1 MKHKNPLRKGRSKRF
16 LWISLGILII
26 VIALTYPVKRWLQSR
41 VVSNQIQQSSRNPYN
56 HRSNQPSPQLK
67 TLLERQSE
75 ATHTYCKLAEATITE
90 GDYKSALKH
99 AQLETSI
106 APNCFRGHFIAGF
119 LFSKLNQPK
128 FAEQELK
135 RALQLQPNSKDA
147 LLLLSGLLVEN
158 SDLTEGTH
166 FAKIL
171 TQKHPQVP
179 HGHYYLGW
187 CYRRN
192 PTIPDYLYKSEE
204 SLKRTIKLAPR
215 HHGGHLE
222 LGRVYVQTKQFSKA
236 ENHLKTASRIKPDH
250 APTMKD
256 LATVYRE
263 LNRPNDSNQAQKRY
277 EHMSRLFIKAE
288 ALKRRRAAN
297 PYDPTLA
304 RQLAD
309 ILYEQGKFKD
319 AEELRRSAGHWEK
332 NPLPRP
338 TVIPSEYR
346 NNFMPDDIQPS
357 KPNDLFT
364 DITEEAGITFVH
376 TNGGWG
382 RRYFLE
388 ETGSGCALFDF
399 DNDNWLDIF
408 ILQAGQVPGTSQ
420 SGSTQGSDGN
430 HLYRN
435 NRDGT
440 FSNVTEGS
448 GLQHTGYGQGVA
460 VADYDNDNFDDLLIT
475 AYGRN
480 FLFRNE
486 GGTGKFTDVTQHAG
500 LTPTDG
506 ESHWSTSCA
515 FGDYDKDG
523 DLDLFISR
531 YVKWTLHLDVD
542 CFDPT
547 TKKRGY
553 CSPLQY
559 DPTTDVLYRNN
570 GDSTFTDITQEAG
583 LGELKGKGLATAWLD
598 FNKDG
603 FQDLFVACDLTPD
616 FLLRNNQD
624 GTFTD
629 VALEAGVAYSDGGL
643 ALAGM
648 GIGIGDYNNDGFEDL
663 FVTNF
668 SKQGNFLHHNDGNG
682 FFTNR
687 SYPSRV
693 APISMK
699 FLGFG
704 CEFLDFDCDGF
715 KDILVANGHVS
726 DDIEETERGINYAQR
741 QSLYHNNGDNTFSD
755 TTENLGA
762 LTLRRVSRGLAIG
775 DIDNDGDID
784 ALFNNQNAPPQL
796 LRNNY
801 RAKNHWVSFKLS
813 GTRTHKNARHAKVTI
828 HANGL
833 SQYAEVR
840 SGSSYC
846 SHSDTRLT
854 FGLGTAETVDKLE
867 VAWFNGETESFQDIP
882 ADNIWH
888 IVEGQGKMNKI
899 PSSSLPLTL
908 P

>member
-1 MKHKNPLRKGRSKRF
+1 MEQGTPFTVAKGVEQFQLSADTDPSFAPPNDFLADIYLDAKRHTPAKKALLRLQQYNPQTEHIYCRF
-16 LWISLGILII
+16 AETELL
-26 VIALTYPVKRWLQSR
+26 
-41 VVSNQIQQSSRNPYN
+41 
-56 HRSNQPSPQLK
+56 RSNYDAARP
-67 TLLERQSE
+67 
-75 ATHTYCKLAEATITE
+75 HAEE
-90 GDYKSALKH
+90 
-99 AQLETSI
+99 EVRR
-106 APNCFRGHFIAGF
+106 APNCFQGHYLLGSIMWSLFHEKIAV
-119 LFSKLNQPK
+119 
-128 FAEQELK
+128 EQFRL
-135 RALQLQPNSKDA
+135 ALEIKPEDVNA
-147 LLLLSGLLVEN
+147 LLKLAEIVITNMHYDEGEELAKRLLTINPTGDEAQRKAMKVM
-158 SDLTEGTH
+158 
-166 FAKIL
+166 
-171 TQKHPQVP
+171 
-179 HGHYYLGW
+179 GHYYLGF
-187 CYRRN
+187 CYERN
-192 PTIPDYLYKSEE
+192 NKIPDHLNKAKANL
-204 SLKRTIKLAPR
+204 LKAIQLNSNHDGS
-215 HHGGHLE
+215 HHE
-222 LGRVYVQTKQFSKA
+222 LGRVYMQMNRLEEALDHLLKSKELNSSYA
-236 ENHLKTASRIKPDH
+236 GAHY
-250 APTMKD
+250 D
-256 LATVYRE
+256 LAILYRRLGKLQEAKKAQADYERIQE
-263 LNRPNDSNQAQKRY
+263 LDERERVLNARRGADPN
-277 EHMSRLFIKAE
+277 
-288 ALKRRRAAN
+288 N
-297 PYDPTLA
+297 PNIF
-304 RQLAD
+304 RQLA
-309 ILYEQGKFKD
+309 EVKREKEKD
-319 AEELRRSAGHWEK
+319 AEADEYTRFAEYLETNQERRAKPQTIEIPLRTS
-332 NPLPRP
+332 
-338 TVIPSEYR
+338 T
-346 NNFMPDDIQPS
+346 MPDDIQPS

-364 DITEEAGITFVH
+364 DITKEAGITFVH

-448 GLQHTGYGQGVA
+448 GLQHTGYAQGVS

-480 FLFRNE
+480 FLFHNE

-506 ESHWSTSCA
+506 GSHWSTSCA

-531 YVKWTLHLDVD
+531 YVEWTLNLDVD

-559 DPTTDVLYRNN
+559 NPTTDVLYRNN
-570 GDSTFTDITQEAG
+570 GDSTFSDVTREAG

-726 DDIEETERGINYAQR
+726 DDIEETNRGINYAQR
-741 QSLYHNNGDNTFSD
+741 QSLYHNNGDSTFSD
-755 TTENLGA
+755 TTENIGA
-762 LTLRRVSRGLAIG
+762 LALRRVSRGLAIG

-801 RAKNHWVSFKLS
+801 RANNHWVSFKLS
-813 GTRTHKNARHAKVTI
+813 GTRTHKNARHAKVTL

-882 ADNIWH
+882 ANTIWH

-899 PSSSLPLTL
+899 SSSSLPLTL